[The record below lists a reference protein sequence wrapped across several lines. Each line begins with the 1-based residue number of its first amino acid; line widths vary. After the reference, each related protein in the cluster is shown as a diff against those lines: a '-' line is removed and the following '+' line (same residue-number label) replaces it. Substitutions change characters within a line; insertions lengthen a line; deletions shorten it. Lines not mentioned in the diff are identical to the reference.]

1 MFHVQT
7 LFSGDPFSLLCLW
20 IYFFYFY
27 ELVDTKGFCQDNL
40 SSPVKTQ
47 FFTLCFLPFR
57 FTEEIKRQLSGEKK
71 VWYSVALVVE
81 MNLRKKNKKLF
92 SLGFTLWEKSFA
104 EDNKKKN
111 LKIRRKKVNLV
122 SNKKCPPDFLKTV
135 SHKNKKIM
143 GDKNLAIFQFIL
155 AKTFPINTGDK
166 TIQVRLRKW
175 IARKKNPHLTLGAIK
190 QTYISLTYCRLPLKP
205 IEWST
210 LEK

>member
-47 FFTLCFLPFR
+47 FFTLFFLPFR

-71 VWYSVALVVE
+71 VWYSVDLVVE
-81 MNLRKKNKKLF
+81 MNLRNKQNFFHLVSHFGKRVLLRTIKK
-92 SLGFTLWEKSFA
+92 
-104 EDNKKKN
+104 KKKN

-122 SNKKCPPDFLKTV
+122 SNKKCRPNFLKTFTYEQ
-135 SHKNKKIM
+135 KNY
-143 GDKNLAIFQFIL
+143 G
-155 AKTFPINTGDK
+155 G
-166 TIQVRLRKW
+166 
-175 IARKKNPHLTLGAIK
+175 
-190 QTYISLTYCRLPLKP
+190 
-205 IEWST
+205 
-210 LEK
+210 